1 MRVSVILQVSTRV
14 GELMSTALMKA
25 AWHGHIEVVQLLIDG
40 GSDINVFN
48 PVRYLGRG
56 RGRGREK
63 FYVKMLL

>member
-1 MRVSVILQVSTRV
+1 
-14 GELMSTALMKA
+14 MSTALMKA

-48 PVRYLGRG
+48 PVRYFGRG